1 MRLKSRFRRIKYLL
15 IRDFLLNLIIRN
27 SMSSNS
33 ENNSSAGTFVNQVL
47 ELTAGRSQNDMRLLF
62 DALIIGLSQPEKN
75 QLIR

>member
-1 MRLKSRFRRIKYLL
+1 
-15 IRDFLLNLIIRN
+15 
-27 SMSSNS
+27 MSSNS
-33 ENNSSAGTFVNQVL
+33 ENNSSADTFVNQVL

>member
-1 MRLKSRFRRIKYLL
+1 
-15 IRDFLLNLIIRN
+15 
-27 SMSSNS
+27 MSSNS